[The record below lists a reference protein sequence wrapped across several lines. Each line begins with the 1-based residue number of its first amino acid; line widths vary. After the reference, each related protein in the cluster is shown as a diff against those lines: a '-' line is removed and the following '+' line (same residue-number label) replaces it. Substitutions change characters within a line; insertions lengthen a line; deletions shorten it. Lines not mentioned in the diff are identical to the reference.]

1 MATTH
6 TYANGAGAYLRYG
19 VGSTPTTALS
29 TEIGLDE
36 GGTTVRLDSF
46 TVVEDIPGE
55 AISPIG
61 SSYGE
66 AQSAGIVNYSGT
78 FAGRVL
84 LQGSSDEQAELFS
97 TEAMYLNRTII
108 RASTK
113 VFFRGPIILSGRS
126 IDASGGSVVA
136 FSGNWMGA
144 DGFRFKAT
152 SSS

>member
-19 VGSTPTTALS
+19 ITDTDGS
-29 TEIGLDE
+29 
-36 GGTTVRLDSF
+36 GTTIRLDSF
-46 TVVEDIPGE
+46 TVAEDIPGE

-61 SSYGE
+61 ASYGE
-66 AQSAGIVNYSGT
+66 AQSAGITNYSGSLS
-78 FAGRVL
+78 GRVL
-84 LQGSSDEQAELFS
+84 LQGFADEQDDLFS
-97 TEAMYLNRTII
+97 TKAMYLTRTII

-113 VFFRGPIILSGRS
+113 VFFKGPIILSGRS

-144 DGFRFKAT
+144 DGFHFTTT
-152 SSS
+152 S